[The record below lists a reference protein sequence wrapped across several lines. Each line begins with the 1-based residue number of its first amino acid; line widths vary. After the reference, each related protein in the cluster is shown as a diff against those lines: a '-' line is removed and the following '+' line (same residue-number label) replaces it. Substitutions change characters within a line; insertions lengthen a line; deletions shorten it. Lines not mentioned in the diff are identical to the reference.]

1 MISIIRNIAPGLS
14 SSVKSVVSVSAY
26 SLFLGSFIR
35 NHADHFLVIHE
46 PVVRRAFL
54 FLLDALSVCRGLRQ
68 RLDGKK
74 YRSVARMIFSV
85 NLPAGPP
92 CAFSPANGYLCGK
105 KWKCVIRFC
114 YFRISV
120 GAFRLSLQPSFCLL
134 YIFFFYFELGDSLL
148 EHFVRLFVK
157 KRLFCFCHAVYSLI
171 LRSILVT
178 CALAA
183 ASEKRQEPNE

>member
-26 SLFLGSFIR
+26 SLFRVLSSVII
-35 NHADHFLVIHE
+35 ADHFLVIHE

-54 FLLDALSVCRGLRQ
+54 FLVGCVVRLSGIAA

-74 YRSVARMIFSV
+74 YRSVARMIFFLSTCPQGCLAHSV
-85 NLPAGPP
+85 RQTAIF
-92 CAFSPANGYLCGK
+92 AARNGNAEFVLLFPHFPLVFFG
-105 KWKCVIRFC
+105 FP
-114 YFRISV
+114 
-120 GAFRLSLQPSFCLL
+120 LQPSFCLL

-157 KRLFCFCHAVYSLI
+157 KEVVLLLPCGVFPYPPFHPGDLCLGCCQRGEAG
-171 LRSILVT
+171 
-178 CALAA
+178 A
-183 ASEKRQEPNE
+183 E